1 MLAGRGSTA
10 RVSSCLPRTLR
21 QTPCTRRK
29 QVQAAHLFAC
39 TAKHL
44 CLRTSPASPASY
56 RIISAT
62 AAHPQSVPGLAGK
75 AGARVVSELG
85 VEHVGQLATWPRREL
100 VSRFGAQLG
109 AFLADLPWGAA
120 ERPGSVGGR
129 AGGEGG
135 GGGAVRD
142 RGLQKSI
149 LVEKR

>member
-1 MLAGRGSTA
+1 MLDRKGQRCA
-10 RVSSCLPRTLR
+10 RVQLCAKDLASD
-21 QTPCTRRK
+21 TRHPETASLSLAFCPIHRK
-29 QVQAAHLFAC
+29 TFCQH
-39 TAKHL
+39 TSPS
-44 CLRTSPASPASY
+44 SPASLRLISVPA
-56 RIISAT
+56 AN
-62 AAHPQSVPGLAGK
+62 PQSVPGLAGK
-75 AGARVVSELG
+75 AGARVVSELD
-85 VEHVGQLATWPRREL
+85 VERVGQLATWPRREL

-120 ERPGSVGGR
+120 ERPGSAGGR